1 MPCPRTTGPC
11 GHALNPAPQHGS
23 KLRPGQ
29 LERCTI
35 DLANGRVEHHP
46 HRPMTPDR
54 ARTAFPFPPVGPR
67 RHDPAAVAAVAQA
80 LTPLQAEG
88 LRLLASPEERRRL
101 SRDAYDYSPVLT
113 ARLAA
118 AEAELV
124 VRPVTVEQVKAV
136 AAACARHH
144 VPVTLRGAGTGNYG
158 QAVPLLGGVLLTMT
172 GLQSVRSATADR
184 FTAEAGC
191 RLVAIDEA
199 LAPHGAE
206 QRLLPST
213 YRTATIG
220 GFVAGGSG
228 GIGSVSWGFLRD
240 PGNVLGME
248 IVTVEP
254 QPRHHQLMGEAA
266 APLNHAYGTNGIIVA
281 LTLATAP
288 LRRWQELLVAVPG
301 LDQGLALADQLRT
314 GALPIKELSLY
325 DQQIVAMVRPL
336 QGGAVGIDDC
346 RIVAVAAAEAMETVK
361 EKLTHHNARLLLQR
375 PQTVAGSLREL
386 TWNHTTL
393 HARAADPAWTYL
405 QLLLPPEPA
414 VALQALSRRQGDGLA
429 WHLEAVRSQ
438 GEARWAALPL
448 LRWQDADALAA
459 VMETARD
466 LGCTLFNPHVITVE
480 DGGLG
485 VVDGNQVQAKQAYDP
500 AGLLNPGKLRGW
512 LERGASA

>member
-1 MPCPRTTGPC
+1 MR
-11 GHALNPAPQHGS
+11 PAG
-23 KLRPGQ
+23 
-29 LERCTI
+29 
-35 DLANGRVEHHP
+35 ANAV
-46 HRPMTPDR
+46 
-54 ARTAFPFPPVGPR
+54 FPFPPVGPR

-80 LTPLQAEG
+80 LRPLQADG
-88 LRLLASPEERRRL
+88 LRLLVNPEERRRL
-101 SRDAYDYSPVLT
+101 SRDAYDYSPVL
-113 ARLAA
+113 AAQLAA

-124 VRPVTVEQVKAV
+124 VRPTTVEQVKAV
-136 AAACARHH
+136 AAACAWQQ
-144 VPVTLRGAGTGNYG
+144 VPITMRGAGTGNYG

-172 GLQSVRSATADR
+172 GLQSVRSAATDY

-228 GIGSVSWGFLRD
+228 GIGSMGWGFLRD

-254 QPRHHQLMGEAA
+254 QPRHHQLMGDAA

-281 LTLATAP
+281 LTMPTAP
-288 LRRWQELLVAVPG
+288 LRRWQELLVAAPS
-301 LDQGLALADQLRT
+301 LDHGLALADRLRT
-314 GALPIKELSLY
+314 TAPLIKELSLY
-325 DQQIVAMVRPL
+325 DQQIVAMLRPL
-336 QGGAVGIDDC
+336 QGGAAGNGGC
-346 RIVAVAAAEAMETVK
+346 RLIAVVAAEAMETVK
-361 EKLTHHNARLLLQR
+361 ETLDHHGARLLLQR

-414 VALQALSRRQGDGLA
+414 AALQALSRHQGDGLA

-448 LRWQDADALAA
+448 LRWQGADALAEA
-459 VMETARD
+459 METAQA
-466 LGCTLFNPHVITVE
+466 LGCTIFNPHVITVE

-485 VVDGNQVQAKQAYDP
+485 VVDADQVQAKQAYDP

>member
-1 MPCPRTTGPC
+1 MR
-11 GHALNPAPQHGS
+11 PA
-23 KLRPGQ
+23 R
-29 LERCTI
+29 
-35 DLANGRVEHHP
+35 DV
-46 HRPMTPDR
+46 
-54 ARTAFPFPPVGPR
+54 FPFPSVGPR

-80 LTPLQAEG
+80 LTPLQADG
-88 LRLLASPEERRRL
+88 LRLMVKPEERRRL

-113 ARLAA
+113 PQLAA

-136 AAACARHH
+136 AAACAQRH
-144 VPVTLRGAGTGNYG
+144 VPITMRGAGTGNYG

-172 GLQSVRSATADR
+172 GLRTIRSTTADR

-191 RLVAIDEA
+191 RLAAIDEA
-199 LAPHGAE
+199 LAPHGVE

-228 GIGSVSWGFLRD
+228 GVGSVGWGFLQD
-240 PGNVLGME
+240 PGNVLGMD

-254 QPRHHQLMGEAA
+254 RPRRHQLMGDAA

-281 LTLATAP
+281 LTMPTAP
-288 LRRWQELLVAVPG
+288 LRRWQELLVAAPS
-301 LDQGLALADQLRT
+301 LEHSLHLANQLLMA
-314 GALPIKELSLY
+314 ALPIKELGLY
-325 DQQIVAMVRPL
+325 DQRIVAMVRPL
-336 QGGAVGIDDC
+336 QGGAANMDGC
-346 RIVAVAAAEAMETVK
+346 RLIAIVAMEAMETVK
-361 EKLTHHNARLLLQR
+361 AHLGQHNAQLLLRR

-414 VALQALSRRQGDGLA
+414 AVLQALSRQQGDGLA

-448 LRWQDADALAA
+448 LRWQGADSLAE
-459 VMETARD
+459 VMETALD

-485 VVDGNQVQAKQAYDP
+485 VVDADQVQAKQAYDP

-512 LERGASA
+512 LELEAAKQGPA

>member
-1 MPCPRTTGPC
+1 
-11 GHALNPAPQHGS
+11 
-23 KLRPGQ
+23 
-29 LERCTI
+29 
-35 DLANGRVEHHP
+35 
-46 HRPMTPDR
+46 MTPTSTT
-54 ARTAFPFPPVGPR
+54 AAFPFPSVGPR

-80 LTPLQAEG
+80 LAPLQPDG
-88 LRLLASPEERRRL
+88 LRLVVNPEERRRL

-124 VRPVTVEQVKAV
+124 VCPVTVEQVKAV
-136 AAACARHH
+136 AAACARHQ
-144 VPVTLRGAGTGNYG
+144 VPITMRGAGTGNYG

-172 GLQSVRSATADR
+172 GLQAVRSATADR

-191 RLVAIDEA
+191 RLVAIDET

-228 GIGSVSWGFLRD
+228 GIGSVAWGFLRD

-248 IVTVEP
+248 IITVES
-254 QPRHHQLMGEAA
+254 QPRRHQLMADAA

-281 LTLATAP
+281 LTLPTAP
-288 LRRWQELLVAVPG
+288 LRLWQELLVAVPG
-301 LDQGLALADQLRT
+301 LEQGLALADQLRT
-314 GALPIKELSLY
+314 AALPIKELSLY
-325 DQQIVAMVRPL
+325 DQRIAAMVRPL
-336 QGGAVGIDDC
+336 QGGAAGVVGC
-346 RIVAVAAAEAMETVK
+346 RLVAVVAVEAMETVK
-361 EKLTHHNARLLLQR
+361 ETLAHHSGQLLVRR

-414 VALQALSRRQGDGLA
+414 AALHALGRQQGDGLA
-429 WHLEAVRSQ
+429 WHLEAVQSQ

-448 LRWQDADALAA
+448 LRWQGAAALAA
-459 VMETARD
+459 VMETAQA

-485 VVDGNQVQAKQAYDP
+485 VVDGDQVQAKQAYDP

-512 LERGASA
+512 LERGAPA

>member
-1 MPCPRTTGPC
+1 MK
-11 GHALNPAPQHGS
+11 PAG
-23 KLRPGQ
+23 
-29 LERCTI
+29 
-35 DLANGRVEHHP
+35 A
-46 HRPMTPDR
+46 
-54 ARTAFPFPPVGPR
+54 AFPFPPVGPR

-80 LTPLQAEG
+80 LTPLQVDG
-88 LRLLASPEERRRL
+88 LRLLMKSEDRRRL
-101 SRDAYDYSPVLT
+101 SRDAYEYSPVLT
-113 ARLAA
+113 SRLAA

-124 VRPVTVEQVKAV
+124 VCPTTVEQVKAV
-136 AAACARHH
+136 AAACAQHH
-144 VPVTLRGAGTGNYG
+144 VPITMRGAGTGNYG

-172 GLQSVRSATADR
+172 GIRAVRSAAADC

-191 RLVAIDEA
+191 RLADIDGTLA
-199 LAPHGAE
+199 LHGAE

-228 GIGSVSWGFLRD
+228 GIGSVAWGFLRD

-254 QPRHHQLMGEAA
+254 QPRQHQLMGDAA

-281 LTLATAP
+281 LTMPTAP
-288 LRRWQELLVAVPG
+288 LRSWQELLVAVPS
-301 LDQGLALADQLRT
+301 LEQGLHLADQLRT
-314 GALPIKELSLY
+314 EALPIKELSLY

-336 QGGAVGIDDC
+336 QGAAVDSGGC
-346 RIVAVAAAEAMETVK
+346 RLIAIVAAEAMETVK
-361 EKLTHHNARLLLQR
+361 RRLTHHNAQLLLKH

-414 VALQALSRRQGDGLA
+414 PALQALGCQEGDGLA

-448 LRWQDADALAA
+448 LRWQGADALAVA
-459 VMETARD
+459 METAQA
-466 LGCTLFNPHVITVE
+466 LGCTSFNPHVITVE
-480 DGGLG
+480 DGGMG
-485 VVDGNQVQAKQAYDP
+485 VVDEDQVQAKQAYDP
-500 AGLLNPGKLRGW
+500 SGLLNPGKLRGW
-512 LERGASA
+512 LERRHL

>member
-1 MPCPRTTGPC
+1 
-11 GHALNPAPQHGS
+11 
-23 KLRPGQ
+23 
-29 LERCTI
+29 
-35 DLANGRVEHHP
+35 
-46 HRPMTPDR
+46 MTSASAR
-54 ARTAFPFPPVGPR
+54 AAFPFPPVGPR

-80 LTPLQAEG
+80 LTPLQADG
-88 LRLLASPEERRRL
+88 LRLLVNPEERRRL
-101 SRDAYDYSPVLT
+101 SRDAYDYSPVL
-113 ARLAA
+113 AVQLAA

-124 VRPVTVEQVKAV
+124 VRPTTVEQVKAV
-136 AAACARHH
+136 AAACARQQ
-144 VPVTLRGAGTGNYG
+144 VPITMRGAGTGNYG

-172 GLQSVRSATADR
+172 GLQSVRSATADC

-228 GIGSVSWGFLRD
+228 GIGSMGWGFLRD

-254 QPRHHQLMGEAA
+254 QPRHHQLMGDAA

-281 LTLATAP
+281 LTMPTAP
-288 LRRWQELLVAVPG
+288 LRRWQELLVATPG
-301 LDQGLALADQLRT
+301 LDHGLALADQLRT
-314 GALPIKELSLY
+314 AALPIKELSLY
-325 DQQIVAMVRPL
+325 DQQIAAMVRPL
-336 QGGAVGIDDC
+336 QGGAAGSGGC
-346 RIVAVAAAEAMETVK
+346 RLIVIVAAEAMETVK
-361 EKLTHHNARLLLQR
+361 ETLDRHGARLLLQR

-414 VALQALSRRQGDGLA
+414 AALQALSRHQGDSLA

-448 LRWQDADALAA
+448 LRWQGADALAE
-459 VMETARD
+459 VMETAQA
-466 LGCTLFNPHVITVE
+466 LGCTIFNPHVITVE

-485 VVDGNQVQAKQAYDP
+485 VVDADQVQAKQAYDP

-512 LERGASA
+512 LEREASA

>member
-1 MPCPRTTGPC
+1 MKS
-11 GHALNPAPQHGS
+11 ASAS
-23 KLRPGQ
+23 
-29 LERCTI
+29 
-35 DLANGRVEHHP
+35 A
-46 HRPMTPDR
+46 
-54 ARTAFPFPPVGPR
+54 AFPFPSVGPR
-67 RHDPAAVAAVAQA
+67 RHDPAAVTAVAQA
-80 LTPLQAEG
+80 LMPLQSHG
-88 LRLLASPEERRRL
+88 LRLLVKPEERRRL
-101 SRDAYDYSPVLT
+101 SRDAYDYSPVLA
-113 ARLAA
+113 ARLRA

-124 VRPVTVEQVKAV
+124 VCPTTVEQVKAV
-136 AAACARHH
+136 AAACGQHR
-144 VPVTLRGAGTGNYG
+144 VPITMRGAGTGNYG
-158 QAVPLLGGVLLTMT
+158 QAVPLLGGVLLAMT
-172 GLQSVRSATADR
+172 GLRTVRSATPDC

-191 RLVAIDEA
+191 RLVVIDET

-228 GIGSVSWGFLRD
+228 GIGSIAWGFLRD

-254 QPRHHQLMGEAA
+254 QPRQHQLMGDAA
-266 APLNHAYGTNGIIVA
+266 TPLNHAYGTNGIIVA
-281 LTLATAP
+281 LTMPTAP
-288 LRRWQELLVAVPG
+288 LRPWQELLVAVPS
-301 LDQGLALADQLRT
+301 LEQGLRLADQLRT
-314 GALPIKELSLY
+314 DILPIKELGLY
-325 DQQIVAMVRPL
+325 DQQIVAMLRPL
-336 QGGAVGIDDC
+336 QGGAAGVGGC
-346 RIVAVAAAEAMETVK
+346 RLIAIVAAEAMETVK
-361 EKLTHHNARLLLQR
+361 GCLAHHGAQLLLKR

-393 HARAADPAWTYL
+393 HARATDPAWTYL

-414 VALQALSRRQGDGLA
+414 PALQALGCRQGDGLA

-448 LRWQDADALAA
+448 LRWQGASALAE
-459 VMETARD
+459 VMETAQA

-485 VVDGNQVQAKQAYDP
+485 VVDGDQVQAKRAYDP

-512 LERGASA
+512 LERGTPA

>member
-1 MPCPRTTGPC
+1 MKPTS
-11 GHALNPAPQHGS
+11 A
-23 KLRPGQ
+23 
-29 LERCTI
+29 
-35 DLANGRVEHHP
+35 
-46 HRPMTPDR
+46 
-54 ARTAFPFPPVGPR
+54 AFPFPPVEPR

-80 LTPLQAEG
+80 LTPLQAHG
-88 LRLLASPEERRRL
+88 LRLVVNPEERRRL
-101 SRDAYDYSPVLT
+101 SRDAYNYSPVLAAQLT
-113 ARLAA
+113 A

-124 VRPVTVEQVKAV
+124 VRPTTVAQVKAV

-144 VPVTLRGAGTGNYG
+144 VPITMRGAGTGNYG

-172 GLQSVRSATADR
+172 GLQTVRSARADC

-191 RLVAIDEA
+191 RLGAIDEA

-213 YRTATIG
+213 YRTATVG

-228 GIGSVSWGFLRD
+228 GIGSMAWGFLRD

-248 IVTVEP
+248 IITVEP
-254 QPRHHQLMGEAA
+254 QPRRHQLMGAAA

-281 LTLATAP
+281 LTMPTAP
-288 LRRWQELLVAVPG
+288 LRLWQELLVAVPS
-301 LDQGLALADQLRT
+301 LEHGLALADQL
-314 GALPIKELSLY
+314 GSEALPIKELSLY
-325 DQQIVAMVRPL
+325 DQRIVAMVRPL
-336 QGGAVGIDDC
+336 QGGVAGSGDC
-346 RIVAVAAAEAMETVK
+346 RLIVIVAAEAMGTV
-361 EKLTHHNARLLLQR
+361 ERSLSHHGARLLVRR
-375 PQTVAGSLREL
+375 PQAVAGSLREL
-386 TWNHTTL
+386 TWNHTTR
-393 HARAADPAWTYL
+393 HARAVDPAWTYL

-414 VALQALSRRQGDGLA
+414 PALQALSRRQGDNLA

-448 LRWQDADALAA
+448 LRWQGAGALAEA
-459 VMETARD
+459 METAQA

-485 VVDGNQVQAKQAYDP
+485 VVDGDQVQAKQDYDP

-512 LERGASA
+512 LEREAPAWQP

>member
-1 MPCPRTTGPC
+1 MSS
-11 GHALNPAPQHGS
+11 AS
-23 KLRPGQ
+23 
-29 LERCTI
+29 
-35 DLANGRVEHHP
+35 D
-46 HRPMTPDR
+46 
-54 ARTAFPFPPVGPR
+54 AFPFPPVGPR
-67 RHDPAAVAAVAQA
+67 RHDPTAVAAVARA
-80 LTPLQAEG
+80 LAPLQADG
-88 LRLLASPEERRRL
+88 LRLLANPEERRRL
-101 SRDAYDYSPVLT
+101 SRDAYDYSPVLA
-113 ARLAA
+113 ARLAT

-124 VRPVTVEQVKAV
+124 VRPATVEQVKAV

-144 VPVTLRGAGTGNYG
+144 VPITMRGAGTGNYG

-172 GLQSVRSATADR
+172 GLQSIRSTTADC

-199 LAPHGAE
+199 LASHGAE

-228 GIGSVSWGFLRD
+228 GIGSVAWGFLQD

-254 QPRHHQLMGEAA
+254 QPRRHRLMGDAA

-281 LTLATAP
+281 LTLPTAP
-288 LRRWQELLVAVPG
+288 LRRWQELLVVVPG
-301 LDQGLALADQLRT
+301 LEQGLALADQLRT
-314 GALPIKELSLY
+314 AALPIKELSLY
-325 DQQIVAMVRPL
+325 DQQIASMLRPL
-336 QGGAVGIDDC
+336 QGGMAGSSSCRLIAV
-346 RIVAVAAAEAMETVK
+346 VAAEAMETV
-361 EKLTHHNARLLLQR
+361 EEALAHHGGRLLLQR
-375 PQTVAGSLREL
+375 PQAVAGSLREL

-405 QLLLPPEPA
+405 QLLLPLEPA
-414 VALQALSRRQGDGLA
+414 TALHALSRQQGDGLA

-448 LRWQDADALAA
+448 LRWQGADALAA
-459 VMETARD
+459 VMEAARD

-485 VVDGNQVQAKQAYDP
+485 VVDGDQVQAKQAYDP
-500 AGLLNPGKLRGW
+500 VGLLNPGKLRGW
-512 LERGASA
+512 LERGAPA

>member
-1 MPCPRTTGPC
+1 
-11 GHALNPAPQHGS
+11 
-23 KLRPGQ
+23 
-29 LERCTI
+29 
-35 DLANGRVEHHP
+35 
-46 HRPMTPDR
+46 MTPAR
-54 ARTAFPFPPVGPR
+54 AHAAFPFPPVGPR

-80 LTPLQAEG
+80 LTPLAADG
-88 LRLLASPEERRRL
+88 LRLLVNPEERRRL
-101 SRDAYDYSPVLT
+101 SRDAYDYSPVLA

-136 AAACARHH
+136 AAACAHHH
-144 VPVTLRGAGTGNYG
+144 VPITMRGAGTGNYG

-172 GLQSVRSATADR
+172 GLQAVRSATTDC

-220 GFVAGGSG
+220 GFVAGGSV
-228 GIGSVSWGFLRD
+228 GIGSVAWGFLRD

-248 IVTVEP
+248 IITVEP
-254 QPRHHQLMGEAA
+254 QPRRRQLMGDAA

-281 LTLATAP
+281 VTLPTAP
-288 LRRWQELLVAVPG
+288 LRRWRELLVAIPG
-301 LDQGLALADQLRT
+301 LEQGLALADQLRT
-314 GALPIKELSLY
+314 AALPIKELSLY
-325 DQQIVAMVRPL
+325 DQQIAAMVRPL
-336 QGGAVGIDDC
+336 QGGVAGIGGCRLIAV
-346 RIVAVAAAEAMETVK
+346 VAAEAMETVK
-361 EKLTHHNARLLLQR
+361 ETLAHHDARLLLQR
-375 PQTVAGSLREL
+375 PQTAAGSLREL

-405 QLLLPPEPA
+405 QLQLPPEPA
-414 VALQALSRRQGDGLA
+414 AVLQALGRQQGEDLA
-429 WHLEAVRSQ
+429 WHLEVVRSQ

-448 LRWQDADALAA
+448 LRWQGADALAA
-459 VMETARD
+459 VMEAAQA

-485 VVDGNQVQAKQAYDP
+485 VVDGDQVQAKQAYDP

>member
-1 MPCPRTTGPC
+1 M
-11 GHALNPAPQHGS
+11 
-23 KLRPGQ
+23 
-29 LERCTI
+29 
-35 DLANGRVEHHP
+35 
-46 HRPMTPDR
+46 
-54 ARTAFPFPPVGPR
+54 GPR

-80 LTPLQAEG
+80 LTPLAADG
-88 LRLLASPEERRRL
+88 LRLLVNPEERRRL
-101 SRDAYDYSPVLT
+101 SRDAYDYSPVLA

-136 AAACARHH
+136 AAACAHHH
-144 VPVTLRGAGTGNYG
+144 VPITMRGAGTGNYG

-172 GLQSVRSATADR
+172 GLQAVRSATTDC

-228 GIGSVSWGFLRD
+228 GIGSVAWGFLRD

-248 IVTVEP
+248 IITVEP
-254 QPRHHQLMGEAA
+254 QPRRRQLMGDAA

-281 LTLATAP
+281 VTLPTAP
-288 LRRWQELLVAVPG
+288 LRRWRELLVAMPG
-301 LDQGLALADQLRT
+301 LEQGLALADQLRT
-314 GALPIKELSLY
+314 AALPIKELSLY
-325 DQQIVAMVRPL
+325 DQQIAAMVRPL
-336 QGGAVGIDDC
+336 QGGVAGIGGCRLIAV
-346 RIVAVAAAEAMETVK
+346 VAAEAMETVK
-361 EKLTHHNARLLLQR
+361 ETLAHHDARLLLQR
-375 PQTVAGSLREL
+375 PQTAAGSLREL

-405 QLLLPPEPA
+405 QLQLPPEPA
-414 VALQALSRRQGDGLA
+414 AVLQALGRQQGEDLA
-429 WHLEAVRSQ
+429 WHLEVVRSQ

-448 LRWQDADALAA
+448 LRWQGADALAA
-459 VMETARD
+459 VMEAAQA

-485 VVDGNQVQAKQAYDP
+485 VVDGDQVQAKQAYDP

>member
-1 MPCPRTTGPC
+1 MTTTS
-11 GHALNPAPQHGS
+11 ASA
-23 KLRPGQ
+23 
-29 LERCTI
+29 
-35 DLANGRVEHHP
+35 
-46 HRPMTPDR
+46 
-54 ARTAFPFPPVGPR
+54 AFPFPSVGPR

-80 LTPLQAEG
+80 LTPLAAHG
-88 LRLLASPEERRRL
+88 LRLSTNPVERRRL

-113 ARLAA
+113 PRLAA

-144 VPVTLRGAGTGNYG
+144 VPITMRGAGTGNYG

-172 GLQSVRSATADR
+172 GLRSVRSASTHC

-191 RLVAIDEA
+191 RLAAIDEA
-199 LAPHGAE
+199 LASHGAE

-228 GIGSVSWGFLRD
+228 GIGSVAWGFLRD

-254 QPRHHQLMGEAA
+254 QPRCHQLMGDAA
-266 APLNHAYGTNGIIVA
+266 APLNHAYGANGIIVA
-281 LTLATAP
+281 LTLPTAP
-288 LRRWQELLVAVPG
+288 LQRWRELLVAVPS
-301 LDQGLALADQLRT
+301 LEQGLVLADQLRT
-314 GALPIKELSLY
+314 TALPIKELSLY
-325 DQQIVAMVRPL
+325 DQQIAAMIDPL
-336 QGGAVGIDDC
+336 QGGSGGCRLLAV
-346 RIVAVAAAEAMETVK
+346 VAAEAMETVK
-361 EKLTHHNARLLLQR
+361 DALARHGAQLLVQR

-405 QLLLPPEPA
+405 QLLLPPEPTA
-414 VALQALSRRQGDGLA
+414 VLQALGCQQGGGLA

-448 LRWQDADALAA
+448 LRWQGADALAA
-459 VMETARD
+459 VMETARA
-466 LGCTLFNPHVITVE
+466 LGCTLFNPHVVTVE

-485 VVDGNQVQAKQAYDP
+485 VVDGDQVQAKQAYDP

-512 LERGASA
+512 LERGAPA

>member
-1 MPCPRTTGPC
+1 MR
-11 GHALNPAPQHGS
+11 PAS
-23 KLRPGQ
+23 SN
-29 LERCTI
+29 T
-35 DLANGRVEHHP
+35 V
-46 HRPMTPDR
+46 
-54 ARTAFPFPPVGPR
+54 FPFPPVGPR

-80 LTPLQAEG
+80 LTPLQADG
-88 LRLLASPEERRRL
+88 LRLLVNPEERRRL
-101 SRDAYDYSPVLT
+101 SRDAYDYSPVL
-113 ARLAA
+113 AVQLAA

-124 VRPVTVEQVKAV
+124 VRPTTVEQVKAV
-136 AAACARHH
+136 AAACARQQ
-144 VPVTLRGAGTGNYG
+144 VPITMRGAGTGNYG

-172 GLQSVRSATADR
+172 GLQSVRSAATDC

-228 GIGSVSWGFLRD
+228 GIGSMGWGFLRD

-254 QPRHHQLMGEAA
+254 QPRHHQLMGDAA

-281 LTLATAP
+281 LTMPTAP
-288 LRRWQELLVAVPG
+288 LRRWQELLVAASS
-301 LDQGLALADQLRT
+301 LDHGLALADQLRT
-314 GALPIKELSLY
+314 TAPPIKELGLY

-336 QGGAVGIDDC
+336 QGEAAGSGGCRLIAV
-346 RIVAVAAAEAMETVK
+346 VAAEAMETVK
-361 EKLTHHNARLLLQR
+361 ETLDRHGARLLLQR

-414 VALQALSRRQGDGLA
+414 AVLQALSRQQGDGLA

-448 LRWQDADALAA
+448 LRWQGADALAA
-459 VMETARD
+459 VMETAQA
-466 LGCTLFNPHVITVE
+466 LGCTIFNPHVITVE

-485 VVDGNQVQAKQAYDP
+485 VVDADQVQAKQAYDP

-512 LERGASA
+512 LEREASA

>member
-1 MPCPRTTGPC
+1 
-11 GHALNPAPQHGS
+11 
-23 KLRPGQ
+23 
-29 LERCTI
+29 
-35 DLANGRVEHHP
+35 
-46 HRPMTPDR
+46 MTSASAR
-54 ARTAFPFPPVGPR
+54 AAFPFPSVGPR

-80 LTPLQAEG
+80 LAPLQAEG
-88 LRLLASPEERRRL
+88 LQLLANPEERRRL
-101 SRDAYDYSPVLT
+101 SRDAYDYSPVLA
-113 ARLAA
+113 ARLVA

-172 GLQSVRSATADR
+172 GLRAVRSANADR

-191 RLVAIDEA
+191 RLAAIDEV

-228 GIGSVSWGFLRD
+228 GIGSVGWGFLRD

-254 QPRHHQLMGEAA
+254 QPRRRQLIADAA

-281 LTLATAP
+281 LTLPTAP
-288 LRRWQELLVAVPG
+288 LLRWQELLVAVPG
-301 LDQGLALADQLRT
+301 LEQGLALADQLRT
-314 GALPIKELSLY
+314 AALPIKELSLY
-325 DQQIVAMVRPL
+325 DQQITAMLRPL
-336 QGGAVGIDDC
+336 QGGAASIGDC
-346 RIVAVAAAEAMETVK
+346 RLIVVVAAEAMETMK
-361 EKLTHHNARLLLQR
+361 ETLAHHGGQLLLQR

-414 VALQALSRRQGDGLA
+414 AVLQALGRQQGEDLA

-448 LRWQDADALAA
+448 LRWQGAAALAA
-459 VMETARD
+459 VMETAQA

-512 LERGASA
+512 LERRESS

>member
-1 MPCPRTTGPC
+1 
-11 GHALNPAPQHGS
+11 
-23 KLRPGQ
+23 
-29 LERCTI
+29 
-35 DLANGRVEHHP
+35 
-46 HRPMTPDR
+46 MTPAR
-54 ARTAFPFPPVGPR
+54 AHAAFPFPPVGPR

-80 LTPLQAEG
+80 LTPLAADG
-88 LRLLASPEERRRL
+88 LRLLVNPEERRRL
-101 SRDAYDYSPVLT
+101 SRDAYDYSPVLA

-136 AAACARHH
+136 AAACAHHH
-144 VPVTLRGAGTGNYG
+144 VPITMRGAGTGNYG

-172 GLQSVRSATADR
+172 GLQAVRSATTDC

-228 GIGSVSWGFLRD
+228 GIGSVAWGFLRD

-248 IVTVEP
+248 IITVEP
-254 QPRHHQLMGEAA
+254 QPRRRQLMGDAA

-281 LTLATAP
+281 VTLPTAP
-288 LRRWQELLVAVPG
+288 LRRWRELLVAMPG
-301 LDQGLALADQLRT
+301 LEQGLALADQLRT
-314 GALPIKELSLY
+314 AALPIKELSLY
-325 DQQIVAMVRPL
+325 DQQIAAMVRPL
-336 QGGAVGIDDC
+336 QGGVAGIGGCRLIAV
-346 RIVAVAAAEAMETVK
+346 VAAEAMETVK
-361 EKLTHHNARLLLQR
+361 ETLAHHDARLLLQR
-375 PQTVAGSLREL
+375 PQTAAGSLREL

-405 QLLLPPEPA
+405 QLQLPPEPA
-414 VALQALSRRQGDGLA
+414 AVLQALGRQQGEDLA
-429 WHLEAVRSQ
+429 WHLEVVRSQ

-448 LRWQDADALAA
+448 LRWQGADALAA
-459 VMETARD
+459 VMEAAQA

-485 VVDGNQVQAKQAYDP
+485 VVDGDQVQAKQAYDP

>member
-1 MPCPRTTGPC
+1 MR
-11 GHALNPAPQHGS
+11 PAG
-23 KLRPGQ
+23 
-29 LERCTI
+29 
-35 DLANGRVEHHP
+35 ANAV
-46 HRPMTPDR
+46 
-54 ARTAFPFPPVGPR
+54 FPFPPVGPR

-80 LTPLQAEG
+80 LRPLQADG
-88 LRLLASPEERRRL
+88 LRLLVNPEERRRL
-101 SRDAYDYSPVLT
+101 SRDAYDYSPVL
-113 ARLAA
+113 AAQLAA

-124 VRPVTVEQVKAV
+124 VRPTTVEQVKAV
-136 AAACARHH
+136 AAACARQQ
-144 VPVTLRGAGTGNYG
+144 VPITMRGAGTGNYG

-172 GLQSVRSATADR
+172 GLQSVRSAATDC

-228 GIGSVSWGFLRD
+228 GIGSMGWGFLRD

-254 QPRHHQLMGEAA
+254 QPRHHQLMGDAA

-281 LTLATAP
+281 LTMPTAP
-288 LRRWQELLVAVPG
+288 LRRWQELLVAAPS
-301 LDQGLALADQLRT
+301 LDHGLALADQLRT
-314 GALPIKELSLY
+314 TAPPIKELSLY
-325 DQQIVAMVRPL
+325 DQQIVAMLRPL
-336 QGGAVGIDDC
+336 QGGAAGSGGC
-346 RIVAVAAAEAMETVK
+346 RLITIVAAEAMEAVK
-361 EKLTHHNARLLLQR
+361 ETLDRHGARLLLQR

-414 VALQALSRRQGDGLA
+414 AALQALSRHQGDGLA

-448 LRWQDADALAA
+448 LRWQGADALAE
-459 VMETARD
+459 VMETAQA
-466 LGCTLFNPHVITVE
+466 LGCTIFNPHVITVE

-485 VVDGNQVQAKQAYDP
+485 VVDADQVQAKQAYDP

-512 LERGASA
+512 LEREAPA